1 MNHLKQRGFFSNSN
15 DEQYYNILLKD
26 VYTQSDHIVKSDYV
40 VYNQLNSELTNDYMN
55 GMINQHRQSLI
66 NERKRK
72 ENESRLKREEE
83 EVIRILKQHRIEERR
98 KRKEEKLRIKKE
110 NEIKQLTTSI
120 IDELIKTWELV
131 DDVNDLQVFEI
142 NGYNIKGK
150 KYGIC

>member
-1 MNHLKQRGFFSNSN
+1 VNKNVKIQQKKLYSRVFSKSYLHNLLDVSMNHLKQRGFFSNSN

-83 EVIRILKQHRIEERR
+83 EVIRILK
-98 KRKEEKLRIKKE
+98 
-110 NEIKQLTTSI
+110 
-120 IDELIKTWELV
+120 
-131 DDVNDLQVFEI
+131 
-142 NGYNIKGK
+142 
-150 KYGIC
+150 